1 MEVAQISGLV
11 KEIRRVSD
19 PDKAQIIWDGIKVG
33 QSLNMKIDRQF
44 LFRPP
49 ILDCS
54 GPETNPSPATAVS
67 LHEQELQ
74 TRQGDHPAA
83 PGPRRR
89 GQPDQAAQE
98 GGN

>member
-33 QSLNMKIDRQF
+33 HSKKIRTTNNSSF
-44 LFRPP
+44 A

-54 GPETNPSPATAVS
+54 GPETNPSTAAAVS

-74 TRQGDHPAA
+74 TRQGDDPAS
-83 PGPRRR
+83 PGPGRR
-89 GQPDQAAQE
+89 GQPYQAAQE
-98 GGN
+98 GGD

>member
-1 MEVAQISGLV
+1 MEVAQITGLV

-33 QSLNMKIDRQF
+33 HSKKIRSTNNSNF
-44 LFRPP
+44 A
-49 ILDCS
+49 IVDCPGS
-54 GPETNPSPATAVS
+54 ETDPSPPAPVS

-74 TRQGDHPAA
+74 TRQGDDPAS
-83 PGPRRR
+83 PGPGRR